1 MSDSMILY
9 RHTVSQNW
17 SNLMAEPTQHPDPG
31 GAASRPRPA
40 AGPPRAPRWVKISAI
55 VVAILI
61 LAAIALKLSGAGD
74 GHGPGRHTGTAPF
87 GVTAIHSATDGHAC
101 PAER

>member
-1 MSDSMILY
+1 M
-9 RHTVSQNW
+9 
-17 SNLMAEPTQHPDPG
+17 
-31 GAASRPRPA
+31 
-40 AGPPRAPRWVKISAI
+40 KISAI

-87 GVTAIHSATDGHAC
+87 GVTAIHSATDGHAG